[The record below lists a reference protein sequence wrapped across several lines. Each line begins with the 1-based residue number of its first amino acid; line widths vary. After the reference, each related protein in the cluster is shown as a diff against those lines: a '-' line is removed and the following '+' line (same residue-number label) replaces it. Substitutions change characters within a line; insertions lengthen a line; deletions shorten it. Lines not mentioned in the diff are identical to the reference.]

1 MVEAVI
7 LRKVAQL
14 DKELR
19 LDSTFAGSVPSASG
33 EGGRGKGW
41 GCECLARIRDSTLKQ
56 GS

>member
-1 MVEAVI
+1 M
-7 LRKVAQL
+7 AQL